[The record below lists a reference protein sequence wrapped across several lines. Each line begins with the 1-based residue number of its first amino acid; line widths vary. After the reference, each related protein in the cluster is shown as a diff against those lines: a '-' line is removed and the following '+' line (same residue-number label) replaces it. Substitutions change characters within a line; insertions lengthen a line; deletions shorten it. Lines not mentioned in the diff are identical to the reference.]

1 MAQSSTYDNFQTCCM
16 LTSLENNSPNTKLE
30 FAIKSLFYAAQT
42 YGLAASISYDFLRCN
57 AKKQVSTKITSST
70 LGYRLVCACDQLY
83 SPPV

>member
-1 MAQSSTYDNFQTCCM
+1 LFD
-16 LTSLENNSPNTKLE
+16 
-30 FAIKSLFYAAQT
+30 FYAAQT

>member
-1 MAQSSTYDNFQTCCM
+1 MVKISIYPDMRFVIYLNLFNVFLDVC
-16 LTSLENNSPNTKLE
+16 
-30 FAIKSLFYAAQT
+30 FYAAQT